1 MPGSGLEPFVTR
13 SERRPAGHSAIHMA
27 AFYDLGARTLRH
39 LYDRK
44 IRSAAVLD
52 TAALFPDARR
62 FTAAWRTLRDE
73 ALDVA
78 RDLPRIPRFH
88 EIMREQADISANDAR
103 DWRMFILQA
112 YGVGFEKN
120 RVRCPA
126 LAAIVDA
133 TPDVLSA
140 SLSFLAPGK
149 HIPPHRGPFRG
160 VLRGYLVLS
169 MPKRDDGSPAAVLKI
184 DGRDHRLDDGQ
195 FLLWD
200 DTFEH
205 EVWNDSDSV
214 RIVLLLDI
222 RRRDLPP
229 GLRLLSAA
237 IVRLIQVGIRLR
249 GGSIPV

>member
-1 MPGSGLEPFVTR
+1 
-13 SERRPAGHSAIHMA
+13 MA
-27 AFYDLGARTLRH
+27 ALYDFGARTLRH

-52 TAALFPDARR
+52 AATLFPDARR
-62 FTAAWRTLRDE
+62 FTAAWPTIRAE
-73 ALDVA
+73 ALAVA

-88 EIMREQADISANDAR
+88 EIMREQADISDNDAR
-103 DWRMFILQA
+103 DWRMFIMQA
-112 YGVGFEKN
+112 YGVRFEKN

-126 LAAIVDA
+126 LSEIVDA
-133 TPDVLSA
+133 SPDVLSA
-140 SLSFLAPGK
+140 SLSFLAPRK

-169 MPKRDDGSPAAVLKI
+169 MPKREDGSAAAVLKI
-184 DGRDHRLDDGQ
+184 DGREHRLDDGQ

-200 DTFEH
+200 DTFVH
-205 EVWNDSDSV
+205 EVWNDSDEV

-222 RRRDLPP
+222 RRRDLPT
-229 GLRLLSAA
+229 GLRLLSAG
-237 IVRLIQVGIRLR
+237 IIQLIRLGIRLR